1 MTEYN
6 GCVLIPAFNE
16 VKHIVDVIKKAKQFL
31 PVIVV
36 DDGSKDETAS
46 VSIKAGAVVYKQ
58 VPNQGK
64 GAALQR
70 GFQEAVKSGY
80 DFLITMDADGQHD
93 PEELPLFL
101 KSFEETRADL
111 IIGYRDFSQMPLVR
125 KIANS
130 SGGIAFSWAV
140 GKKIRDN
147 QSGYRLIS
155 KRLLQEVLR
164 SEETGFEYEVEVI
177 VKCIQSGYTLGWV
190 PIKTI
195 YADESSHIKP
205 IPHLINFM
213 RIVLQ
218 TKKRMRNKKL

>member
-70 GFQEAVKSGY
+70 GFHEAVKSGY

-205 IPHLINFM
+205 IPHLVNFM

>member
-70 GFQEAVKSGY
+70 GFHEAVKSGY

-140 GKKIRDN
+140 GQKIRDN

-205 IPHLINFM
+205 IPHLVNFM

>member
-101 KSFEETRADL
+101 KCFKETGTDL

-140 GKKIRDN
+140 GQKIRDN

-205 IPHLINFM
+205 IPHLVNFM